1 VVGRRRC
8 RVHVARSGSN
18 PSGNAHAPSE
28 IRAALT
34 TGGRTGTR
42 FTCSM
47 PEIGQTLRESRM
59 RARIDIS
66 ELEAE
71 TKIRAKYLRA
81 LENEEWDL
89 LPGPTYVKSF
99 LRSYADALGLDGRML
114 VEEYKL
120 RHERLSE
127 GELQPITPRSSRNR
141 ERRGQRRGAGARRD
155 IVVAAVVL
163 AVLAGLIAIGQ
174 IGGGDNGG
182 NTAAPPKPDTTPT
195 TTAAQHKAKPK
206 PKKQAPTTVRLTL
219 SATAPVYVCLRAA
232 KKILIPA
239 QTLQA
244 GAKKGPFKA
253 KRFAMTF
260 GNENVRMRVNGKL
273 LKIPPSSSATGYV
286 VDLKG
291 RHTLTAGH
299 LPTCAG

>member
-1 VVGRRRC
+1 
-8 RVHVARSGSN
+8 
-18 PSGNAHAPSE
+18 
-28 IRAALT
+28 
-34 TGGRTGTR
+34 
-42 FTCSM
+42 M

-127 GELQPITPRSSRNR
+127 GELQPITPRSSRDR
-141 ERRGQRRGAGARRD
+141 DRRRQRRSPGARRD
-155 IVVAAVVL
+155 VLVAAVVL
-163 AVLAGLIAIGQ
+163 AVFAGLIAIGQ
-174 IGGGDNGG
+174 IGGGSGSDN
-182 NTAAPPKPDTTPT
+182 AAPPKPDTTPA
-195 TTAAQHKAKPK
+195 TAPATQKAKTK
-206 PKKQAPTTVRLTL
+206 PKKKPPTKVRLTL
-219 SATAPVYVCLRAA
+219 SATAPVYVCLRAG
-232 KKILIPA
+232 KKILVPA
-239 QTLQA
+239 QTLAA
-244 GAKKGPFKA
+244 GAKKGPYKA

-273 LKIPPSSSATGYV
+273 LKIPPSSSASGYV
-286 VDLKG
+286 VDVKG
-291 RHTLTAGH
+291 RHKLTAGH
-299 LPTCAG
+299 LPTCAA

>member
-1 VVGRRRC
+1 
-8 RVHVARSGSN
+8 
-18 PSGNAHAPSE
+18 
-28 IRAALT
+28 
-34 TGGRTGTR
+34 
-42 FTCSM
+42 M

-127 GELQPITPRSSRNR
+127 GELQPISPRSQRDR
-141 ERRGQRRGAGARRD
+141 QRRRSQRRGSAARRD
-155 IVVAAVVL
+155 VVVAIVVL
-163 AVLAGLIAIGQ
+163 AVFGGLIAIGQ
-174 IGGGDNGG
+174 IGGDSNDDGS
-182 NTAAPPKPDTTPT
+182 AAPPKPK
-195 TTAAQHKAKPK
+195 TTAASATTKKKAAATPRKRKP
-206 PKKQAPTTVRLTL
+206 QRVTLTL
-219 SATAPVYVCLRAA
+219 SATAPVYVCLRAGQ
-232 KKILIPA
+232 KILVPA
-239 QTLQA
+239 QTLAA
-244 GAKKGPFKA
+244 GTKKGPYKA
-253 KRFAMTF
+253 KRVAMTF

-273 LKIPPSSSATGYV
+273 LKVPPSSSAIGYA
-286 VDLKG
+286 VDRDG
-291 RHTLTAGH
+291 RHKLAAGK
-299 LPTCAG
+299 LPTCGA

>member
-1 VVGRRRC
+1 
-8 RVHVARSGSN
+8 
-18 PSGNAHAPSE
+18 
-28 IRAALT
+28 
-34 TGGRTGTR
+34 
-42 FTCSM
+42 M

-127 GELQPITPRSSRNR
+127 GELQPISPRSQRDR
-141 ERRGQRRGAGARRD
+141 QRRRSQRRSSGARRD
-155 IVVAAVVL
+155 VVVAVVVL
-163 AVLAGLIAIGQ
+163 AVLGGLIAVGQ
-174 IGGGDNGG
+174 IGGDSSDDGS
-182 NTAAPPKPDTTPT
+182 AAPPKPK
-195 TTAAQHKAKPK
+195 TTAASAPAKKKAAAAKPK
-206 PKKQAPTTVRLTL
+206 KPKPTRVTLTL
-219 SATAPVYVCLRAA
+219 AATAPVYVCLRAGD
-232 KKILIPA
+232 KILVPA
-239 QTLQA
+239 QTLAA
-244 GAKKGPFKA
+244 GTKKGPYKA

-260 GNENVRMRVNGKL
+260 GNENVRMRVNGKP
-273 LKIPPSSSATGYV
+273 LKVPPSSSAIGYA
-286 VDLKG
+286 VDRKG
-291 RHTLTAGH
+291 RHTLTAGK
-299 LPTCAG
+299 LPTCGA